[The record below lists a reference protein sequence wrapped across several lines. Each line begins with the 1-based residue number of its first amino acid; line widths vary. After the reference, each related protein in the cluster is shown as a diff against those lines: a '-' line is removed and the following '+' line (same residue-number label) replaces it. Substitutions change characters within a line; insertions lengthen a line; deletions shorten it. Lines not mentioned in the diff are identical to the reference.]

1 MHIRGTTPHLPS
13 TSTRRQR
20 TNNNNRRSGMRKSRP
35 NTSNLEKNSKSMS
48 MPIIR
53 PSPQS
58 PNEEVVDPRLTNN
71 YDERPH
77 KTISPFIT
85 RNEYK
90 KMSSKASRKKKPR
103 KMKKRR
109 KKRNG
114 KNKIRRSPSPNELM
128 SMMNNGYESPQ
139 QQQGDGVQSLL
150 QQFNILNMEEKK
162 IYLALMK
169 QEMLSDIEKQ
179 EDINNR
185 GAVSK
190 SDSIIV

>member
-1 MHIRGTTPHLPS
+1 
-13 TSTRRQR
+13 
-20 TNNNNRRSGMRKSRP
+20 
-35 NTSNLEKNSKSMS
+35 
-48 MPIIR
+48 
-53 PSPQS
+53 
-58 PNEEVVDPRLTNN
+58 
-71 YDERPH
+71 
-77 KTISPFIT
+77 
-85 RNEYK
+85 
-90 KMSSKASRKKKPR
+90 
-103 KMKKRR
+103 
-109 KKRNG
+109 
-114 KNKIRRSPSPNELM
+114 M

-150 QQFNILNMEEKK
+150 QQFNTLNMEEKK

>member
-1 MHIRGTTPHLPS
+1 MTVCMVRCDAFFRVMNIKRCHQKQVG
-13 TSTRRQR
+13 
-20 TNNNNRRSGMRKSRP
+20 KK
-35 NTSNLEKNSKSMS
+35 NLE
-48 MPIIR
+48 
-53 PSPQS
+53 
-58 PNEEVVDPRLTNN
+58 
-71 YDERPH
+71 
-77 KTISPFIT
+77 
-85 RNEYK
+85 
-90 KMSSKASRKKKPR
+90 

>member
-1 MHIRGTTPHLPS
+1 
-13 TSTRRQR
+13 
-20 TNNNNRRSGMRKSRP
+20 
-35 NTSNLEKNSKSMS
+35 
-48 MPIIR
+48 
-53 PSPQS
+53 
-58 PNEEVVDPRLTNN
+58 
-71 YDERPH
+71 
-77 KTISPFIT
+77 
-85 RNEYK
+85 
-90 KMSSKASRKKKPR
+90 
-103 KMKKRR
+103 MKKRR